1 MNSINDT
8 IVALCSGAIKS
19 AISVIRVS
27 GNDSFNIVNSI
38 FSNKKEK
45 LHQKAYYGFIKEN
58 DEIVDEVMVTY
69 YVGPKSFT
77 AEDMVEISCHGN
89 MYIVSKIIELII
101 SKGARLAE
109 NGEFTK
115 RAFLFNRIDLVN
127 AESIND
133 LINANSKQAV
143 KLAMSGLNGL
153 TSEYVLKLSD
163 DLLNVISQIEVN
175 IDYPEYDDVEQLR
188 YDSVLPSIN
197 EFINQLDKVID
208 DTKKG
213 QTIKDGIDTVIV
225 GRPNVGKSSL
235 LNAMLKEDKAIVTNI
250 AGTTR
255 DIVEGKIDFYGL
267 TLNLIDTAGIRKS
280 DDVIENIGINK
291 SLKSLEKAQL
301 VLLVIDGSETLTKED
316 EELLEKTKDYK
327 RIIVINKNDNDIK
340 VNIENAV
347 YISSLNKDLKQLEE
361 RIKEE
366 FKDLSYNDEPL
377 LFNARQLGLLNK
389 AKESLL
395 SAKQEAINGQVIDII
410 AIDLQ
415 AAYGCILE
423 ILGKSSKEDLL
434 DNIFSKFCLGK

>member
-101 SKGARLAE
+101 SNGARLAE

-163 DLLNVISQIEVN
+163 DLLNVISQIIESQAGLN
-175 IDYPEYDDVEQLR
+175 TET
-188 YDSVLPSIN
+188 SSS
-197 EFINQLDKVID
+197 
-208 DTKKG
+208 KK
-213 QTIKDGIDTVIV
+213 K
-225 GRPNVGKSSL
+225 
-235 LNAMLKEDKAIVTNI
+235 KAVPKKLHTM
-250 AGTTR
+250 
-255 DIVEGKIDFYGL
+255 V
-267 TLNLIDTAGIRKS
+267 
-280 DDVIENIGINK
+280 
-291 SLKSLEKAQL
+291 
-301 VLLVIDGSETLTKED
+301 
-316 EELLEKTKDYK
+316 
-327 RIIVINKNDNDIK
+327 RII
-340 VNIENAV
+340 
-347 YISSLNKDLKQLEE
+347 Y
-361 RIKEE
+361 
-366 FKDLSYNDEPL
+366 
-377 LFNARQLGLLNK
+377 LFIQNFLVKMQ
-389 AKESLL
+389 
-395 SAKQEAINGQVIDII
+395 QFVHW
-410 AIDLQ
+410 
-415 AAYGCILE
+415 Y
-423 ILGKSSKEDLL
+423 
-434 DNIFSKFCLGK
+434 